1 MVSLPIWLRTLAVF
15 VFSWAGILSALFYFG
30 TAQRYTSQEN
40 VSAQFPIAVVEA
52 GRPALIEW
60 QAYANDKNKYQMSL
74 IANSSGGVF
83 AINDSKSFSLKPMGK
98 GVILLEVRAGLQRQ
112 FAQYHI
118 DAGIVKPQQLRQIDA
133 NLLALASGL
142 SLLISVVFFRFQRVR
157 KSA

>member
-1 MVSLPIWLRTLAVF
+1 MVFSPIWLRLLAVF
-15 VFSWAGILSALFYFG
+15 IVSWAGILLALFYFG
-30 TAQRYTSQEN
+30 TEQRYTSQEN

-60 QAYANDKNKYQMSL
+60 QVYANDKNKYQTSL

-98 GVILLEVRAGLQRQ
+98 GIILLEVRSGLQRQ
-112 FAQYHI
+112 FAKYHI

-133 NLLALASGL
+133 KLFALASAIA
-142 SLLISVVFFRFQRVR
+142 LLISLVFFFIQRGR